1 MYNNIVPTL
10 LFMVVFYRD
19 FHRAKTYRK
28 QKEKTNKQTNNLKN
42 SSQLIFESN
51 LVNSLVHFLTNN
63 ITCLCSF
70 SRAFS

>member
-28 QKEKTNKQTNNLKN
+28 QKEKTNKQTNNLNN
-42 SSQLIFESN
+42 SSQLIFESKN
-51 LVNSLVHFLTNN
+51 FRELFGSLFNK
-63 ITCLCSF
+63 
-70 SRAFS
+70 

>member
-28 QKEKTNKQTNNLKN
+28 QKEKANKQTNNLKN
-42 SSQLIFESN
+42 SSQLIFESKN
-51 LVNSLVHFLTNN
+51 FRELFGSLFNK
-63 ITCLCSF
+63 
-70 SRAFS
+70 